1 MLVQNIRKEEVVK
14 EKVMNENEYCRR
26 EYKRIYD
33 SFLFSMKLFGSHPVY
48 REKLYLNA
56 LNKIE
61 QVSKK
66 HLKSGL
72 VSGRFYIFYKQ
83 EIDNV
88 HNTIAIV

>member
-1 MLVQNIRKEEVVK
+1 
-14 EKVMNENEYCRR
+14 MNDNDYCRR

-48 REKLYLNA
+48 REKLYLNS

-72 VSGRFYIFYKQ
+72 VSGRVYIFYKQ
-83 EIDNV
+83 EIDKV
-88 HNTIAIV
+88 HNTMVLV

>member
-1 MLVQNIRKEEVVK
+1 MK

-33 SFLFSMKLFGSHPVY
+33 SFLFSMKLYGSHPIY

-56 LNKIE
+56 LNKLE
-61 QVSKK
+61 KVSKK
-66 HLKSGL
+66 HLKSAL

-83 EIDNV
+83 EIDNI
-88 HNTIAIV
+88 HNMMAIV

>member
-1 MLVQNIRKEEVVK
+1 MYSKLTVRDV
-14 EKVMNENEYCRR
+14 EYCRR

-33 SFLFSMKLFGSHPVY
+33 GYLFSMKLFGSHPVY

-66 HLKSGL
+66 HLKSGF

-83 EIDNV
+83 EIDKV
-88 HNTIAIV
+88 HNTMVLV

>member
-1 MLVQNIRKEEVVK
+1 MKGK
-14 EKVMNENEYCRR
+14 TMNDNDYCRR

-61 QVSKK
+61 QVTKK

-83 EIDNV
+83 EIDKV
-88 HNTIAIV
+88 HNAMAVV